1 MLSVEVQAHRALPPA
16 KRDRF
21 EFLLSMRSALARTS
35 AELSCWGVGTTPMI
49 DRQLV
54 LVEDALT
61 ALVVNVRLAATL
73 SARWAAEDAKLLHQS
88 GTAPEWCTVC
98 QHGGY
103 GVEDTLRT
111 LGRVSD

>member
-1 MLSVEVQAHRALPPA
+1 MLSVEMQAHRAVPPA

-35 AELSCWGVGTTPMI
+35 AEMSCWGVGTTPMI

-61 ALVVNVRLAATL
+61 ALIVDVHIAATL
-73 SARWAAEDAKLLHQS
+73 SAQWAAKDAKLLHQS
-88 GTAPEWCTVC
+88 GTAPEWCAVC

-103 GVEDTLRT
+103 GLEDTLRT
-111 LGRVSD
+111 LGPVPD